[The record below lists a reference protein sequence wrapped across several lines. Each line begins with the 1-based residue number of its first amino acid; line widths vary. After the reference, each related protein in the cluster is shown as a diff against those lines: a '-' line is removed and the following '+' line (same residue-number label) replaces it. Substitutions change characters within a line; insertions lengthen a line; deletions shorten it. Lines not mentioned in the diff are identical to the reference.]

1 MKLARNIPAR
11 IGTGACALALTSSM
25 VIGGVVIAG
34 APPAGAAT
42 LAPPPRCD
50 QKAAHPGQ
58 RVEPG
63 LHGRPHPSHLPHP
76 ADELP

>member
-34 APPAGAAT
+34 APPVGAAT
-42 LAPPPRCD
+42 LAPPRPQSRRPR
-50 QKAAHPGQ
+50 P
-58 RVEPG
+58 
-63 LHGRPHPSHLPHP
+63 GRP
-76 ADELP
+76 AG